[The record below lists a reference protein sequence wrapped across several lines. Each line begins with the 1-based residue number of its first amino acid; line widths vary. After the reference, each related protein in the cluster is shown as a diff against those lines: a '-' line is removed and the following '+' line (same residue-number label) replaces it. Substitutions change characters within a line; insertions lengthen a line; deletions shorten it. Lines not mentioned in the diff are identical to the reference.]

1 MGRLFAGRSSLP
13 AAFDLSPFLR
23 PGDNRLCVMVMR
35 WAAGSWLEDQD
46 MWRMSGIFRSVW
58 LLNKPQQRL
67 CDVQL
72 TPALDA
78 LYRDGTLQVQ
88 ATVEAT
94 EAALA
99 GLSVGVSLWRGE
111 EQIAAGRQPLGTPTV
126 DERGHYA
133 ERVDFS
139 PAVATPAHWSAE
151 TPNCYR
157 AVVPCGAAT
166 NCWRPKRGTSVFAAS
181 RCCRW
186 PAASQR

>member
-1 MGRLFAGRSSLP
+1 LWCQVVWVGYARYRHVPGCFTPRP
-13 AAFDLSPFLR
+13 AAR
-23 PGDNRLCVMVMR
+23 PRHSRLCVMVMR
-35 WAAGSWLEDQD
+35 WSAGSWLEDQD

-99 GLSVGVSLWRGE
+99 GLSVGVS
-111 EQIAAGRQPLGTPTV
+111 
-126 DERGHYA
+126 
-133 ERVDFS
+133 
-139 PAVATPAHWSAE
+139 
-151 TPNCYR
+151 
-157 AVVPCGAAT
+157 
-166 NCWRPKRGTSVFAAS
+166 
-181 RCCRW
+181 
-186 PAASQR
+186 